1 MQQPCIIWELHPSH
15 GGRSV
20 ERQKELEVLNR
31 LFLSKCVSAPEGRT
45 SDDAQLLV
53 ITEEEICLNST
64 ATFIFVGHCSVTLMG
79 LDRVLQ
85 VFQELSYSWI
95 DFYLNQVIVTRDCT
109 R

>member
-53 ITEEEICLNST
+53 ITEEEICLNCNIHICRSLLCYPDGSGQGSPGFPGT
-64 ATFIFVGHCSVTLMG
+64 QLQ
-79 LDRVLQ
+79 LD
-85 VFQELSYSWI
+85 
-95 DFYLNQVIVTRDCT
+95 
-109 R
+109 